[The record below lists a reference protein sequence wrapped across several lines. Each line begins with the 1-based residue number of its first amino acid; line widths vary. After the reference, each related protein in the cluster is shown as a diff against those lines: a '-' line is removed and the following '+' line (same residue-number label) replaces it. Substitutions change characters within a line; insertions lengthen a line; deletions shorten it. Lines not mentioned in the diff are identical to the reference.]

1 LATFWNAT
9 ERSRWRALSLRRR
22 ALLRNTRRADRVA
35 EAVRV
40 EVATFLTE
48 SAKDP
53 RIVGFVTVTG
63 AEVSPDLRHAR
74 VYVSVLGSET
84 EKQATFDG
92 LDSVASHLRSR
103 VARQLRL
110 RVAPEIQFKE
120 DDTVARAAR
129 IESLLAD
136 VKRQDE
142 ATARGRQDD

>member
-1 LATFWNAT
+1 MFWSATG
-9 ERSRWRALSLRRR
+9 RSRSRALSRQRR

-74 VYVSVLGSET
+74 VYVSVLGSAT

-110 RVAPEIQFKE
+110 RVAPAIQFKE
-120 DDTVARAAR
+120 DDTIARAAR

-136 VKRQDE
+136 VKKQD
-142 ATARGRQDD
+142 ASASRGREDD

>member
-1 LATFWNAT
+1 MFWSAT
-9 ERSRWRALSLRRR
+9 ERNRLRERLPQRR
-22 ALLRNTRRADRVA
+22 APLRNTRRADRVA
-35 EAVRV
+35 EAVRG

-74 VYVSVLGSET
+74 VYVSVLGTET

-92 LDSVASHLRSR
+92 LDSVASYLRSR
-103 VARQLRL
+103 VAKQLQL

-120 DDTVARAAR
+120 DDTIARAAR

-136 VKRQDE
+136 VKKQD
-142 ATARGRQDD
+142 AAASRGREDE